1 MSAAH
6 EVLVLADAQKAAET
20 IDDDAALEAALA
32 ELARGFVRL
41 REEGR

>member
-1 MSAAH
+1 MSDVH
-6 EVLVLADAQKAAET
+6 EVLVLPGADADQGPL
-20 IDDDAALEAALA
+20 DDDAALEAALA